1 MPETIREMIDLC
13 LVGNGPAWTRFVSKF
28 HRLISGTCARFV
40 PNSEVNDTAQLVY
53 LKITEN
59 NYQLLRKFQGDHLGA
74 FIIYLNEIA
83 KNVSMSKTRSLR
95 RKDFREGLPLD
106 LSIDIL
112 DERPGH
118 DEIYF
123 EIEEKQEFYDL
134 LEGLDEPSREI
145 LILRTKGYKFKEIA
159 EILKEPLGTVLA
171 RANRAKEKL
180 KKFVGNEIKS

>member
-1 MPETIREMIDLC
+1 MI
-13 LVGNGPAWTRFVSKF
+13 
-28 HRLISGTCARFV
+28 
-40 PNSEVNDTAQLVY
+40 
-53 LKITEN
+53 
-59 NYQLLRKFQGDHLGA
+59 
-74 FIIYLNEIA
+74 
-83 KNVSMSKTRSLR
+83 SMSKTRSLR
-95 RKDFREGLPLD
+95 RKGISRSLPLD

-118 DEIYF
+118 EEIYF

-134 LEGLDEPSREI
+134 IEGLDEPSREI